1 MQVALGIIVEP
12 APNEWDRG
20 YNVDFFIKVQ
30 DRYIGLQIKPA
41 GYAYIPQII
50 NELEFQKRTH
60 KKFTEKYG
68 GKVFYIISVK
78 EGKKKIIYN
87 SEVIE
92 EIRNEIER
100 LKEKKQGTVVNAQ

>member
-1 MQVALGIIVEP
+1 MDYSIVSKTAKRFKQESKT
-12 APNEWDRG
+12 NHKISEIV
-20 YNVDFFIKVQ
+20 NFFIKIKDQ
-30 DRYIGLQIKPA
+30 YIGLQIKPA

-68 GKVFYIISVK
+68 GKIFYIISVK

-87 SEVIE
+87 PEVIE

-100 LKEKKQGTVVNAQ
+100 LKK